1 MGEGKLRIVV
11 LLLGWMVGE
20 ASPVF
25 AQGPL
30 PLDLGFEVSG
40 PSGFRGAV
48 ALAIA
53 RDLPSLDHAEENA
66 FFVRV
71 SSPSGY
77 LPSSIGI
84 WTTDGA
90 GEPLDQLGPVPL
102 ELGTCRDQAP
112 PAACGRAGPI
122 RLVPGAVDRGHP
134 GLLEASVVARVG
146 GRVLVEAGGHQLT
159 AQVTAPEA
167 LGGGVH
173 QFRLR
178 AQVVRTQPGGGAATG
193 TDDARAVELG
203 RAALAE
209 AASPWGQCG
218 FAWGPRADDVRV
230 VDPPRGALL
239 EIGCH
244 GGLPAGGGALA
255 LVVRGRTLK
264 LSLRPGEGPGSVATR
279 LAQELRRRGV
289 DVTVTE
295 NPTTEQSAGPSYD
308 VLVPAGRSGP
318 LLRLPDDG
326 ALSTDPT
333 LGVCAGELDLGDGL
347 DHFEDETARAGSLEE
362 RALLRGL
369 VDADPATIDVV
380 LVPYFSGR
388 GRIGESFIGEGSSSL
403 ESLVILDRA
412 GVRASVRSSTLAHEI
427 GHVLLAQPG
436 HPDDFGKDTP
446 DRLMDADA
454 SDPTA
459 FGPRRLTLEECERA
473 LRQHGPGSPLPLLEL
488 APSIAGG
495 R

>member
-25 AQGPL
+25 AQAPL
-30 PLDLGFEVSG
+30 PLDLGFERSG
-40 PSGFRGAV
+40 PDGFLAAT
-48 ALAIA
+48 ALPIA
-53 RDLPSLDHAEENA
+53 RDLPSLDRAQENA

-71 SSPSGY
+71 TSPSGD
-77 LPSSIGI
+77 LPSSVGI
-84 WTTDGA
+84 WTADAA

-102 ELGTCRDQAP
+102 ELGSCRDLTP

-134 GLLEASVVARVG
+134 GLLDASVVARVG
-146 GRVLVEAGGHQLT
+146 GRVIVETGGHQLT

-167 LGGGVH
+167 LGGLVH

-178 AQVVRTQPGGGAATG
+178 AHVVRTQPGGVAATG

-218 FAWGPRADDVRV
+218 FAAGSARADDVRV

-244 GGLPAGGGALA
+244 GGLPAAGGALA
-255 LVVRGRTLK
+255 LVVRGRALK
-264 LSLRPGEGPGSVATR
+264 LQLHPGEGAGSVATR

-289 DVTVTE
+289 SATVTE

-308 VLVPAGRSGP
+308 VLVPAGPSGP
-318 LLRLPDDG
+318 MLRLPDVG
-326 ALSTDPT
+326 PLSTDPT
-333 LGVCAGELDLGDGL
+333 LGVCAAELDLGDGL
-347 DHFEDETARAGSLEE
+347 EHFEDETARAGSLEE

-369 VDADPATIDVV
+369 VDADPTTIDVV

-412 GVRASVRSSTLAHEI
+412 GVRASVRSSTLAHEM

-436 HPDDFGKDTP
+436 HPDDFGRDTP
-446 DRLMDADA
+446 ERLMDADA
-454 SDPTA
+454 SDSTA

-473 LRQHGPGSPLPLLEL
+473 LRQHGPGSPLPLLVG
-488 APSIAGG
+488 GG